1 MKKNTCTPPPTTAAI
16 GRRKKMLEHW
26 VWIVIIMI
34 AFFITI
40 ELLNIRSDKKERERI
55 DRIVRDIDNRIEKI
69 RRDK

>member
-1 MKKNTCTPPPTTAAI
+1 
-16 GRRKKMLEHW
+16 MLEHW
-26 VWIVIIMI
+26 VWIVIIMT